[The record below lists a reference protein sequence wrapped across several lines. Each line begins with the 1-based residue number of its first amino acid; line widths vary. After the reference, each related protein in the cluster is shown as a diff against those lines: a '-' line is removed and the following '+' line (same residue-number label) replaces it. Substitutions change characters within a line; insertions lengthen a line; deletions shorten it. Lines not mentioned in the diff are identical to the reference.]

1 MNLNPLKKNNSKKD
15 AKHVIKKKPVPKK
28 RTKKKPVTSSTTKL
42 KNSFEYS
49 YAIIPTNFVNISIE
63 NQTKKIGQFL
73 DILRVIEERI
83 KITISKKMMNIV
95 IEGKPRVMPVM
106 QVHLESMEPLSDT
119 LEQIKLEYIA
129 GERPPNLKI
138 KREFF
143 NGLELVEVQKQ
154 PDAGSSKDDD
164 NTNPDNIT
172 AESETIH
179 AKCYCLY
186 GLPATRYAS
195 WIVSIF
201 SACSQ
206 VQIWM
211 NPVDEKDAAVRL
223 NRFKSVIAE
232 DSKINH
238 SSAKLHEKADATLKL
253 LDRQETGLYE
263 CTINCTVAAT
273 DKKKLREAET
283 KFKETTKREKGSFTV
298 VPSKQAAVLL
308 EGFGKKLTFDLG
320 SCAILYS
327 FSSGDM
333 LEIPNGVPLGRNIYS
348 KGPVIFD
355 IGKRTNYNIAV
366 IGTSGSGKS
375 FTTKILLNRLNQKF
389 PDSHVYVIDPTNEYG
404 RIAEFFGMDTLNIT
418 NSKEELGL
426 DPFQILD
433 AQDAADI
440 LSEITKAPDTTRIQ
454 FQKWCDKASSI
465 KEFHEVLPEKDR
477 AYLDH
482 LIDGPLSRVMSGR
495 PKLNTQKR
503 IIVSMEG
510 GATATDSEAMIL
522 VLLLN
527 KIFKICHDL
536 PVSTRKILV
545 IDEAWRMFKMPR
557 TAKYID
563 MIVRMGRK
571 LNIMFV
577 FISQRVEDI
586 SEESQGGI
594 GKIIDNIAT
603 KIMLGLNE
611 QAAQKAKEV
620 LNLSEKETENL
631 KRFSKGQALFLTEEH
646 RVFTKFEPTAQEKEM
661 FDTTPLE

>member
-1 MNLNPLKKNNSKKD
+1 MKKPSLFENKTNAKK
-15 AKHVIKKKPVPKK
+15 KSTPKKIKKRLYKLPD
-28 RTKKKPVTSSTTKL
+28 TKL

-49 YAIIPTNFVNISIE
+49 YGIIPTNFVNLSPE

-73 DILRVIEERI
+73 DILRVIEDKI
-83 KITISKKMMNIV
+83 KITIFKKIMNIV
-95 IEGKPRVMPVM
+95 IEGQLRAMPVM

-129 GERPPNLKI
+129 GERPPNLRI
-138 KREFF
+138 KKEFF
-143 NGLELVEVQKQ
+143 NGLELLETNS
-154 PDAGSSKDDD
+154 DSDD
-164 NTNPDNIT
+164 NINTEFD
-172 AESETIH
+172 TIH

-186 GLPATRYAS
+186 QLPATRYAS

-211 NPVDEKDAAVRL
+211 NPINEKDAAVRL

-232 DSKINH
+232 DSKINYN
-238 SSAKLHEKADATLKL
+238 SKKLHDKADSTLKL

-263 CTINCTVAAT
+263 CTINCTVAAM
-273 DKKKLREAET
+273 DKKKLKEAET

-298 VPSKQAAVLL
+298 VPAKQAAVLL

-320 SCAILYS
+320 SCAILYA

-333 LEIPNGVPLGRNIYS
+333 LEIPNGVLLGRNIYS

-375 FTTKILLNRLNQKF
+375 FTAKILLNRLNQKF

-404 RIAEFFGMDTLNIT
+404 RIANFFGMDTLNIT
-418 NSKEELGL
+418 KSDEELGL

-440 LSEITKAPDTTRIQ
+440 LSEITNAPDTTRIQ
-454 FQKWCDKASSI
+454 FQKYCDKASSI
-465 KEFHEVLPEKDR
+465 KEFYKKLSKKDR
-477 AYLDH
+477 EYLDH
-482 LIDGPLSRVMSGR
+482 LIDGPLSRVMSGY

-503 IIVSMEG
+503 IVVSMEG

-536 PVSTRKILV
+536 PVTTRKILV
-545 IDEAWRMFKMPR
+545 VDEAWRMFKMPH

-563 MIVRMGRK
+563 LIVRMGRK

-631 KRFSKGQALFLTEEH
+631 KRLSKGQALFLTEEH

>member
-1 MNLNPLKKNNSKKD
+1 MKLNPFENNKKTVKEQRKNKSFTAKKKTLSLSKKQ
-15 AKHVIKKKPVPKK
+15 
-28 RTKKKPVTSSTTKL
+28 
-42 KNSFEYS
+42 FEYS
-49 YAIIPTNFVNISIE
+49 YAIIPTNFVNLSPE
-63 NQTKKIGQFL
+63 NQTKKIGQFF
-73 DILRVIEERI
+73 DILRVIEKPI
-83 KITISKKMMNIV
+83 KITISKKMMNVI
-95 IEGKPRVMPVM
+95 IEGNSKAMPVM
-106 QVHLESMEPLSDT
+106 QVHLESMDPLSDT
-119 LEQIKLEYIA
+119 LEQIKLEYIV
-129 GERPPNLKI
+129 GERPPNLRI
-138 KREFF
+138 KKEFF
-143 NGLELVEVQKQ
+143 NGMELMEV
-154 PDAGSSKDDD
+154 
-164 NTNPDNIT
+164 
-172 AESETIH
+172 ESESSESFH

-186 GLPATRYAS
+186 QLPATRYAA
-195 WIVSIF
+195 WIVDIF
-201 SACSQ
+201 SVCSQ
-206 VQIWM
+206 IQIWM
-211 NPVDEKDAAVRL
+211 NPVGEKDAVIRL

-232 DSKINH
+232 DSKINNT
-238 SSAKLHEKADATLKL
+238 SAKLHQKAEDTLKL

-263 CTINCTVAAT
+263 CTINCTVAAP
-273 DKKKLREAET
+273 DKKRLKEAEI
-283 KFKETTKREKGSFTV
+283 KFKEKTKRKKGSFAL
-298 VPSKQAAVLL
+298 VPAKQAAIML

-320 SCAILYS
+320 SCAILYA

-333 LEIPNGVPLGRNIYS
+333 LEIPNGIPLGRNIYS

-375 FTTKILLNRLNQKF
+375 FTTKIILNRLNQKF

-404 RIAEFFGMDTLNIT
+404 KIAEFFGMETLNIT
-418 NSKEELGL
+418 KSDEELGL
-426 DPFQILD
+426 DPFQILEP
-433 AQDAADI
+433 QDAADI
-440 LSEITKAPDTTRIQ
+440 LSEITKALDTTRIQ
-454 FQKWCDKASSI
+454 FQKWCDKVKDI
-465 KEFHEVLPEKDR
+465 QQFYKKLPKKDR
-477 AYLDH
+477 AYLEH
-482 LIDGPLSRVMSGR
+482 LIDGPLSRVMSGE
-495 PKLNTQKR
+495 PKLNRQKR

-536 PVSTRKILV
+536 PISTRKILV

-620 LNLSEKETENL
+620 LNLSDNETENL
-631 KRFSKGQALFLTEEH
+631 KKFSKGQALFLTEEH

>member
-1 MNLNPLKKNNSKKD
+1 MILNPLKKNNKKD
-15 AKHVIKKKPVPKK
+15 TKQQTQKKPIPKK
-28 RTKKKPVTSSTTKL
+28 RKKSSSSTANL

-49 YAIIPTNFVNISIE
+49 YAIIPTNFVNLSVE

-73 DILRVIEERI
+73 DILRVIEDRI
-83 KITISKKMMNIV
+83 KITISKKMMSII
-95 IEGKPRVMPVM
+95 IEAQPRVMPVM

-129 GERPPNLKI
+129 GERPPSLKI
-138 KREFF
+138 KKEFF
-143 NGLELVEVQKQ
+143 NGLELVEIQKQ
-154 PDAGSSKDDD
+154 TDDD
-164 NTNPDNIT
+164 NNSNDIT
-172 AESETIH
+172 TESETIH

-211 NPVDEKDAAVRL
+211 NPVDERDAAVRL

-263 CTINCTVAAT
+263 CIINCTVAAT
-273 DKKKLREAET
+273 DKKKLKEAET

-320 SCAILYS
+320 SCAILYA

-404 RIAEFFGMDTLNIT
+404 KIAEFFGMDTLNIT

-454 FQKWCDKASSI
+454 FQKWCDKASST
-465 KEFHEVLPEKDR
+465 KEFHEILPEKDR

-482 LIDGPLSRVMSGR
+482 LIDGPLSRVMSGL

-536 PVSTRKILV
+536 PVTTRKILV

-611 QAAQKAKEV
+611 QAAEKAKEV

-631 KRFSKGQALFLTEEH
+631 KRFSKGQALFLTGEH

-661 FDTTPLE
+661 FDTTPIE

>member
-1 MNLNPLKKNNSKKD
+1 MNLNPLKKNNKKYT
-15 AKHVIKKKPVPKK
+15 KQQVKKKPIPKK
-28 RTKKKPVTSSTTKL
+28 RKKSSSSTANL

-49 YAIIPTNFVNISIE
+49 YAIIPTNFVNLSVE

-73 DILRVIEERI
+73 DILRVIEDRI
-83 KITISKKMMNIV
+83 KITISKKKMSII
-95 IEGKPRVMPVM
+95 IEGQSRVMPVM

-129 GERPPNLKI
+129 GERPPSLKI
-138 KREFF
+138 KKEFF
-143 NGLELVEVQKQ
+143 NGLELVEIQKQ
-154 PDAGSSKDDD
+154 TDDVD
-164 NTNPDNIT
+164 NNSNDIT
-172 AESETIH
+172 TESETIH

-211 NPVDEKDAAVRL
+211 NPVDERDAAVRL

-273 DKKKLREAET
+273 DKKKLKEAET

-298 VPSKQAAVLL
+298 VPSKQAAILL

-465 KEFHEVLPEKDR
+465 KEFHEILSEKDR

-482 LIDGPLSRVMSGR
+482 LIDGPLSRVMSGQ

-536 PVSTRKILV
+536 PVTTRKILV

>member
-1 MNLNPLKKNNSKKD
+1 VKSSPFENKTNAKKKSTPKK
-15 AKHVIKKKPVPKK
+15 IKKRLCQLPD
-28 RTKKKPVTSSTTKL
+28 TKL

-49 YAIIPTNFVNISIE
+49 YGIIPTNFVNLSPE

-73 DILRVIEERI
+73 DILRVIEDRI
-83 KITISKKMMNIV
+83 KITISKKMMNII
-95 IEGKPRVMPVM
+95 IEGQPRAMPVM

-129 GERPPNLKI
+129 GQRPPNLRI
-138 KREFF
+138 KKEFF
-143 NGLELVEVQKQ
+143 NGLELVETNS
-154 PDAGSSKDDD
+154 DSD
-164 NTNPDNIT
+164 NTIT
-172 AESETIH
+172 ESDAIH

-186 GLPATRYAS
+186 QLPATRYAS

-201 SACSQ
+201 STCSQ

-211 NPVDEKDAAVRL
+211 NPVDEKDAVVRL

-232 DSKINH
+232 DSKINYN
-238 SSAKLHEKADATLKL
+238 SKNLHDKADATLKL

-273 DKKKLREAET
+273 DKKKLKEAKT

-298 VPSKQAAVLL
+298 VPAKQAAVLL

-320 SCAILYS
+320 SCAILYA

-333 LEIPNGVPLGRNIYS
+333 LEIPNGVLLGRNIYS

-404 RIAEFFGMDTLNIT
+404 RIAKFFEMDTLNIT
-418 NSKEELGL
+418 KSDEELGL

-454 FQKWCDKASSI
+454 FQKYCDKVSSI
-465 KEFHEVLPEKDR
+465 KEFYEKLPEKDR
-477 AYLDH
+477 VYLDH
-482 LIDGPLSRVMSGR
+482 LIDGPLSRVMSGS
-495 PKLNTQKR
+495 PKLNIQKR

-536 PVSTRKILV
+536 PVDTRKILV
-545 IDEAWRMFKMPR
+545 VDEAWRMFKMPR

-563 MIVRMGRK
+563 LIVRMGRK

-611 QAAQKAKEV
+611 QAAQKAKKV